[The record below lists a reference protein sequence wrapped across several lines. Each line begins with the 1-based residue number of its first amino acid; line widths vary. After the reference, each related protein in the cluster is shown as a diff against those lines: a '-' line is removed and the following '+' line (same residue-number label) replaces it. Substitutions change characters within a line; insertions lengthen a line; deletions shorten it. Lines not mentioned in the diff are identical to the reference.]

1 MEKERKFLPLINIII
16 SIFMAG
22 KSVRACVLGSRAFA
36 QTLNSSTGKNFAGE
50 EAGKNLFNPNIEASR
65 KEGG

>member
-22 KSVRACVLGSRAFA
+22 KSVRACVLGSRAFV
-36 QTLNSSTGKNFAGE
+36 E
-50 EAGKNLFNPNIEASR
+50 EECSDPKFIYRKKLCRGRGR
-65 KEGG
+65 KEPLQS